1 MKSFGTSASKA
12 AVVVST
18 VASIAL
24 ACSTASGAV
33 NYWDFNVFSR
43 STIGTPGQGYG
54 SDFQGASGAVGDV
67 NFNGFTVKGVAGTSS
82 SLARGFYG
90 GGNFTL
96 QGSVDHDGIEVAG
109 NVTLNSG
116 SVNGIVRAGGNLGG
130 SSGSVNGNAVLGG
143 QKTTGNPLTVSGS
156 VIENQPFSPSVNLGA
171 VSSYFANVGSY
182 AANHAPTTN
191 FSMNFSQMVINA
203 TGPLTVVNITAAN
216 LAGVWGIHVNGGGT
230 VIVNLAGT
238 NLSLTG
244 LSWSYAGGSS
254 AQKTLLNMNQATS
267 ISMQGSN
274 EVNMLAANAAVNFS
288 SGLVTGNLIVGS
300 LTGSGQ
306 VNWNGGFEGG
316 SDIPSAGG
324 VSVLALAGLLASRRR
339 R

>member
-1 MKSFGTSASKA
+1 MKSVAWQVASAAKF
-12 AVVVST
+12 VSIG
-18 VASIAL
+18 ASIAM
-24 ACSTASGAV
+24 ACSTSYGAV
-33 NYWDFNVFSR
+33 NFWDFNVFSR

-67 NFNGFTVKGVAGTSS
+67 NFNGFTVKAVGGSS
-82 SLARGFYG
+82 ASLAHGFYG

-116 SVNGIVRAGGNLGG
+116 SVFGNVRAGGNLGG
-130 SSGSVNGNAVLGG
+130 TSGSVNGNAILGG
-143 QKTTGNPLTVSGS
+143 LKTTGNPLTVSGS
-156 VIENQPFSPSVNLGA
+156 IAENQAFSPTVNLGA
-171 VSSYFANVGSY
+171 VSSYFASVGSF
-182 AANHAPTTN
+182 AASHAPTTT

-203 TGPLTVVNITAAN
+203 TGPLTVVNLTAAN
-216 LAGVWGIHVNGGGT
+216 LDGVWGINVVGSGA
-230 VIVNLAGT
+230 VVVNLAGT

-244 LSWSYAGGSS
+244 LTWSYDGGASS
-254 AQKTLLNMNQATS
+254 KTTLLNMNEATTINMS
-267 ISMQGSN
+267 GSN
-274 EVNMLAANAAVNFS
+274 QVNMLAANAAMNFS

-316 SDIPSAGG
+316 AQIPSAGG
-324 VSVLALAGLLASRRR
+324 VSVLAMAGLLAPRRR